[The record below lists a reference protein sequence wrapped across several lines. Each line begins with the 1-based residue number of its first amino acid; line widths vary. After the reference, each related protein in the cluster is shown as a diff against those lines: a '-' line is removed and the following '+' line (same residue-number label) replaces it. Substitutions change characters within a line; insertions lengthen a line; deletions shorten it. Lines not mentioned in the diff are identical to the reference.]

1 MPAMNAL
8 PRARTPTLIAVS
20 MFLSG
25 LAVSAFASSPVEKT
39 LYSFTGFPDGNN
51 PYYAALVADKA
62 GNLYGTTYSGGAD
75 ASCSCGTVFEL
86 SPPVTPSGAWTET
99 ILHSFRGS
107 PNDGESPY
115 NTLIFDK
122 QGNLYGTTY
131 GGGEVNGGGTV
142 FELSPPAS
150 GGGAWT
156 ETNLYAFPSDQ
167 SQGVWPGK
175 LTFDGVGNMYG
186 TTVIGG
192 KFNAGT
198 VFQLKPPQIPGGD
211 WTEHQLYIFGSV
223 ANDGAI
229 PGPAL
234 FFYSGALYGTAESG
248 GAHSHGTVF
257 QLAPKNGSWSEN
269 TLYTFTGSEGGSAVG
284 ALVVDGA
291 GNLYG
296 TAVDGG
302 LSNHTICPTGC
313 GSIFELSPPV
323 VAGGSWQETT
333 LFAFDGDRRGA
344 RPFGGVIRDKL
355 NNLYGTTSAGG
366 VGNHGVIYKL
376 TPPSVA
382 GGAWTPSVLHVF
394 HGSVV
399 GDGSFPAGS
408 LILFNGVFYGTTI
421 YGGTNGFGT
430 VFSLSR

>member
-1 MPAMNAL
+1 MPARKGL
-8 PRARTPTLIAVS
+8 SRTRTTTLVAMS
-20 MFLSG
+20 LFLSV
-25 LAVSAFASSPVEKT
+25 LAVYAFASSPVEET

-51 PYYAALVADKA
+51 PYYAALVADA
-62 GNLYGTTYSGGAD
+62 SGDLYGTTYSGGSD

-86 SPPVTPSGAWTET
+86 SPPATAGGAWTET

-107 PNDGESPY
+107 PNDGASPY

-122 QGNLYGTTY
+122 QGNLYGATY
-131 GGGEVNGGGTV
+131 GGGDVNGGGTV

-150 GGGAWT
+150 PGGAWT
-156 ETNLYAFPSDQ
+156 ETILYVFPSDQ

-175 LTFDGVGNMYG
+175 LTFDGVGNLYG
-186 TTVIGG
+186 TTAIGG

-198 VFQLKPPQIPGGD
+198 IFQLKPPQTPGGS
-211 WTEHQLYIFGSV
+211 WTEHQLYVFGSV
-223 ANDGAI
+223 ANDGTI
-229 PGPAL
+229 PGTAL
-234 FFYSGALYGTAESG
+234 VFHLGALYGTTQSG
-248 GAHSHGTVF
+248 GADFHGTVF
-257 QLAPKNGSWSEN
+257 QLTPKNGIWSEN

-296 TAVDGG
+296 TATNGG
-302 LSNHTICPTGC
+302 FSNQTNCVTGC
-313 GSIFELSPPV
+313 GSVFELSPPA
-323 VAGGSWQETT
+323 VAGDPWQETT
-333 LFAFDGDRRGA
+333 LFIFQGDRRGG
-344 RPFGGVIRDKL
+344 RPYGGVIRDKS

-366 VGNHGVIYKL
+366 VKNLGVIYKL
-376 TPPSVA
+376 TPPSVP

-399 GDGSFPAGS
+399 GDGSFPMDS
-408 LILFNGVFYGTTI
+408 LILFNGVFYGTTR
-421 YGGTNGFGT
+421 YGGTNGLGT